1 MARRRGRAKT
11 DYSRDIAL
19 VPTKQQWVAWAIFL
33 CLLVVLPIVLS
44 QTGNLNW
51 LSFLNF
57 TLITIIAVLGLN
69 VITGMTG
76 QISLGHSAFIMV
88 GGYTVAVLTVQLGW
102 SFWLALVVAV
112 LISGAVGVVV
122 ATPTMRLK
130 GFYVA
135 VVTLAF
141 FFIAQY
147 IIKILD
153 ITGSIHGLV
162 GIPYPTIGGLKFNN
176 DVSWYYLLFFFTVL
190 CILASANLVR
200 SRLGRA
206 FLAVRD
212 NDVTA
217 SSLGIN
223 VSATKLRA
231 FFIGSLFAGL
241 AGGLWTSYLSVIRMD
256 QFTIWDSIWYVGMI
270 IIGGTGSTAGTVMGV
285 IFLRLISQVLHLI
298 GTSGV
303 IPLSSN
309 LSAAL
314 TYAIYGVAI
323 ILFISFQ
330 PYGLIAVWRKA
341 KANYKRWP
349 FGV

>member
-1 MARRRGRAKT
+1 M
-11 DYSRDIAL
+11 ILPVAL
-19 VPTKQQWVAWAIFL
+19 NR
-33 CLLVVLPIVLS
+33 
-44 QTGNLNW
+44 TGNLNW

-69 VITGMTG
+69 IITGMSG

-102 SFWLALVVAV
+102 SLWLALLVAV
-112 LISGAVGVVV
+112 LISGAVGIVV
-122 ATPTMRLK
+122 ATPAMRLK

-176 DVSWYYLLFFFTVL
+176 DVNWYYLLFFFTAL

-212 NDVTA
+212 NDITA
-217 SSLGIN
+217 SSLGVN
-223 VSATKLRA
+223 VAMTKIRA

-270 IIGGTGSTAGTVMGV
+270 MIGGSGSTAGTVMGV
-285 IFLRLISQVLHLI
+285 IFLRLISQILHLI
-298 GTSGV
+298 GTSGLV
-303 IPLSSN
+303 PLSSN
-309 LSAAL
+309 LSVAV

-323 ILFISFQ
+323 ILFVSFQ

>member
-1 MARRRGRAKT
+1 MVRKKGRAKT

-19 VPTKQQWVAWAIFL
+19 IPTKQQWVAWAIFL
-33 CLLVVLPIVLS
+33 CLLMILPVALNR
-44 QTGNLNW
+44 TGNLNW

-69 VITGMTG
+69 IITGMSG

-102 SFWLALVVAV
+102 SLWLALLVAV
-112 LISGAVGVVV
+112 LISGAVGILV
-122 ATPTMRLK
+122 ATPAMRLK

-176 DVSWYYLLFFFTVL
+176 DVNWYYLLFFFTAL

-212 NDVTA
+212 NDITA
-217 SSLGIN
+217 SSLGVN
-223 VSATKLRA
+223 VAMTKIRA

-270 IIGGTGSTAGTVMGV
+270 MIGGSGSTAGTVMGV
-285 IFLRLISQVLHLI
+285 IFLRLISQILHLI
-298 GTSGV
+298 GTSGLV
-303 IPLSSN
+303 PLSSN
-309 LSAAL
+309 LSVAV

-323 ILFISFQ
+323 ILFVSFQ

>member
-1 MARRRGRAKT
+1 MRRKGRAKT

-19 VPTKQQWVAWAIFL
+19 IPTRQQWVGWAIFL
-33 CLLVVLPIVLS
+33 CLLVILPIALS

-51 LSFLNF
+51 LSFINF

-69 VITGMTG
+69 VITGMSG

-88 GGYTVAVLTVQLGW
+88 GGYTVAVLTVQAGW
-102 SFWLALVVAV
+102 SLWLALAVGV
-112 LISGAVGVVV
+112 LISGAVGIVV
-122 ATPTMRLK
+122 ATPAMRLK

-141 FFIAQY
+141 LFIAQY
-147 IIKILD
+147 IIKSLD
-153 ITGSIHGLV
+153 ITGGINGLIGV
-162 GIPYPTIGGLKFNN
+162 PYPTIGGLKFNN
-176 DVSWYYLLFFFTVL
+176 DVRWYYLLFFFTVL
-190 CILASANLVR
+190 CILASANLIR
-200 SRLGRA
+200 SRFGRA
-206 FLAVRD
+206 FLAIRD
-212 NDVTA
+212 NDITA

-223 VSATKLRA
+223 VSVTKIRA
-231 FFIGSLFAGL
+231 FFIGALFAGL
-241 AGGLWTSYLSVIRMD
+241 AGGLWTSYVSVVRLD

-270 IIGGTGSTAGTVMGV
+270 IIGGMGSTAGTVMGV
-285 IFLRLISQVLHLI
+285 IFLLLIRQVLHVI
-298 GTSGV
+298 GTSGLV
-303 IPLSSN
+303 PLSSN

>member
-1 MARRRGRAKT
+1 M
-11 DYSRDIAL
+11 IL
-19 VPTKQQWVAWAIFL
+19 PVA
-33 CLLVVLPIVLS
+33 LS
-44 QTGNLNW
+44 QTGNLHW
-51 LSFLNF
+51 LLFLNF

-69 VITGMTG
+69 VITGMSG
-76 QISLGHSAFIMV
+76 QVSLGHSAFIMV
-88 GGYTVAVLTVQLGW
+88 GGYTVAVLTAQAGW
-102 SFWLALVVAV
+102 SLWLAL
-112 LISGAVGVVV
+112 AVGVLICGVVGIVV
-122 ATPTMRLK
+122 ATPAMRLK

-147 IIKILD
+147 IIRSLD
-153 ITGSIHGLV
+153 ITGGIHGLM

-176 DVSWYYLLFFFTVL
+176 DVRWYYLLFFFAVL
-190 CILASANLVR
+190 CILASANLIR

-206 FLAVRD
+206 FLAIRD
-212 NDVTA
+212 NDITA

-223 VSATKLRA
+223 VSVTKLRA
-231 FFIGSLFAGL
+231 FFIGALFAGL
-241 AGGLWTSYLSVIRMD
+241 AGGLWTSYLSVVRMD
-256 QFTIWDSIWYVGMI
+256 QFTVWDSIWYVGMI
-270 IIGGTGSTAGTVMGV
+270 IIGGAGSTAGTVMGV
-285 IFLRLISQVLHLI
+285 IFLRLIGQVLHVI
-298 GTSGV
+298 GTSGLV
-303 IPLSSN
+303 PLSSN
-309 LSAAL
+309 LSATL

>member
-1 MARRRGRAKT
+1 M
-11 DYSRDIAL
+11 I
-19 VPTKQQWVAWAIFL
+19 
-33 CLLVVLPIVLS
+33 LPIALS

-51 LSFLNF
+51 LSFINF

-69 VITGMTG
+69 VITGMSG
-76 QISLGHSAFIMV
+76 QVSLGHSAFIMV
-88 GGYTVAVLTVQLGW
+88 GGYTVAVLTTQAGW
-102 SFWLALVVAV
+102 SLWLALAVGV
-112 LISGAVGVVV
+112 LISGVVGIAV
-122 ATPTMRLK
+122 AIPAMRLK

-147 IIKILD
+147 IIKSLD
-153 ITGSIHGLV
+153 ITGGIHGLV
-162 GIPYPTIGGLKFNN
+162 GVPYPTIGGLKFNN

-190 CILASANLVR
+190 CILVSANLIR
-200 SRLGRA
+200 SRFGRA
-206 FLAVRD
+206 FLAIRD
-212 NDVTA
+212 NDITA

-223 VSATKLRA
+223 VPVTKIRA
-231 FFIGSLFAGL
+231 FFIGALFAGL
-241 AGGLWTSYLSVIRMD
+241 AGGLWTSYMSVVRMD

-270 IIGGTGSTAGTVMGV
+270 IIGGVGSTAGTVMGV
-285 IFLRLISQVLHLI
+285 IFLLLIRQVLHVI
-298 GTSGV
+298 GTSGLV
-303 IPLSSN
+303 PLSSN

-314 TYAIYGVAI
+314 IYAIYGVAI

-341 KANYKRWP
+341 RANYKRWP

>member
-1 MARRRGRAKT
+1 LVRRKGRAKS

-19 VPTKQQWVAWAIFL
+19 IPTKQQWVAWAIFL
-33 CLLVVLPIVLS
+33 CLLIILPIALS
-44 QTGNLNW
+44 RTGNLNW
-51 LSFLNF
+51 LSFINF

-69 VITGMTG
+69 VITGMSG
-76 QISLGHSAFIMV
+76 QISLGHSGFIMV
-88 GGYTVAVLTVQLGW
+88 GGYTVAVLTVQSGW
-102 SFWLALVVAV
+102 SLWLALVVGV
-112 LISGAVGVVV
+112 LICGAVGIVV
-122 ATPTMRLK
+122 ATPAMRLK

-147 IIKILD
+147 IIKSLD
-153 ITGSIHGLV
+153 ITGGINGLIGV
-162 GIPYPTIGGLKFNN
+162 PYPTIGGLKFNN
-176 DVSWYYLLFFFTVL
+176 DVRWYYLLFVFTVL

-206 FLAVRD
+206 FLAIRD
-212 NDVTA
+212 NDITA
-217 SSLGIN
+217 SSLGIK
-223 VSATKLRA
+223 VPITKIRA

-241 AGGLWTSYLSVIRMD
+241 AGGLWTSYVSVVRLD

-270 IIGGTGSTAGTVMGV
+270 IIGGMGSTAGTVMGV
-285 IFLRLISQVLHLI
+285 VFLRLISQVLHVI
-298 GTSGV
+298 GTSGLV
-303 IPLSSN
+303 PLSSN
-309 LSAAL
+309 LSVAL

>member
-1 MARRRGRAKT
+1 MRRKGRAKT

-19 VPTKQQWVAWAIFL
+19 IATKQQWVAWAIFL
-33 CLLVVLPIVLS
+33 CLLVILPIALS

-51 LSFLNF
+51 LSFINF

-69 VITGMTG
+69 VITGMSG

-102 SFWLALVVAV
+102 SLWLALVVGV
-112 LISGAVGVVV
+112 LISGAVGIVV
-122 ATPTMRLK
+122 ATPAMRLK

-147 IIKILD
+147 FIRSLD

-162 GIPYPTIGGLKFNN
+162 GVPYPTIGGLKFNN
-176 DVSWYYLLFFFTVL
+176 DVRWYYLLFLFTVL
-190 CILASANLVR
+190 CILTSANLVR
-200 SRLGRA
+200 SRFGRA
-206 FLAVRD
+206 FLAIRD
-212 NDVTA
+212 NDITA

-223 VSATKLRA
+223 VPLTKIRA

-241 AGGLWTSYLSVIRMD
+241 AGGLWTSYVSVIRLD

-270 IIGGTGSTAGTVMGV
+270 IIGGMGSTAGTVMGV
-285 IFLRLISQVLHLI
+285 IFLRLISQILHVI
-298 GTSGV
+298 GTSGL

-309 LSAAL
+309 LSAAV

>member
-1 MARRRGRAKT
+1 VRRKGRAKT

-19 VPTKQQWVAWAIFL
+19 IPTKQQWVAWAIFL
-33 CLLVVLPIVLS
+33 CLLVILPIALS

-51 LSFLNF
+51 LSFINF

-69 VITGMTG
+69 VITGMSG

-102 SFWLALVVAV
+102 SLWLALVVGV
-112 LISGAVGVVV
+112 LISGAVGILV
-122 ATPTMRLK
+122 ATPAMRLK

-153 ITGSIHGLV
+153 ITGSIHGLMGV
-162 GIPYPTIGGLKFNN
+162 PYPTIGGLKFNN

-206 FLAVRD
+206 FLAIRD
-212 NDVTA
+212 NDITS

-223 VSATKLRA
+223 VAMTKIRA

-241 AGGLWTSYLSVIRMD
+241 AGGLCTSYLSVVRMD

-270 IIGGTGSTAGTVMGV
+270 IIGGVGSTAGTVMGV
-285 IFLRLISQVLHLI
+285 IFLRLISQVLHVI
-298 GTSGV
+298 GTSGLV
-303 IPLSSN
+303 PLSSN

-323 ILFISFQ
+323 ILFVSFQ

>member
-1 MARRRGRAKT
+1 MRKKGRAKT

-19 VPTKQQWVAWAIFL
+19 IPTKQQWVAWAIFL
-33 CLLVVLPIVLS
+33 CLLMILPVALNR
-44 QTGNLNW
+44 TGNLNW

-69 VITGMTG
+69 IITGMSG

-102 SFWLALVVAV
+102 SLWLALLVAV
-112 LISGAVGVVV
+112 LISGAVGILV
-122 ATPTMRLK
+122 ATPAMRLK

-176 DVSWYYLLFFFTVL
+176 DVNWYYLLFFFTAL

-212 NDVTA
+212 NDITA
-217 SSLGIN
+217 SSLGVN
-223 VSATKLRA
+223 VAMTKIRA

-270 IIGGTGSTAGTVMGV
+270 MIGGSGSTAGTVMGV
-285 IFLRLISQVLHLI
+285 IFLRLISQILHLI
-298 GTSGV
+298 GTSGLV
-303 IPLSSN
+303 PLSSN
-309 LSAAL
+309 LSVAV

-323 ILFISFQ
+323 ILFVSFQ